1 MKFKVVLADPPWS
14 YSQFKKR
21 SNGSPQYQTMPFAD
35 IQNIPVARWADTD
48 CLLVLWATWPLLNQG
63 IELVKDWGFEYITGM
78 PWVKTLPKAADI
90 STGLGFWSQSCS
102 EVLLLGRRGN
112 VSPPKNTKHLG
123 LLEGEPR
130 SFYAT
135 VSRRHS
141 RKPEEIHQWIE
152 SNFEGPYLEL
162 FATQPR
168 EKWACWGLDLG
179 VELTSEGVVTT
190 EHGCKVLKDW

>member
-130 SFYAT
+130 SFYAP

-179 VELTSEGVVTT
+179 VELTPEGVVTT